1 MEMNFSHEFLKKN
14 AHELE
19 MKSNEWNKT
28 VDEIQRLSE
37 KTKYSEDLK
46 PEIKK
51 LFYAGSVIK
60 EYADLLQ
67 YVTDE
72 YDKNEKSLIHKF
84 EV

>member
-1 MEMNFSHEFLKKN
+1 MEINFSHEYLKN
-14 AHELE
+14 TAHELE
-19 MKSNEWNKT
+19 IKSIEWNKT
-28 VDEIQRLSE
+28 VDEIQKLSE

-51 LFYAGSVIK
+51 LLYAGSVIK
-60 EYADLLQ
+60 GYADLLQ

-72 YDKNEKSLIHKF
+72 YDKNEKSIIHKF